1 MELALTF
8 VIYSRLSQTNYIHL
22 TPAKDSDQLRQLYLA
37 TNLIPYR
44 GITYTQKGKVQ
55 PAVEAV
61 LRDSL
66 KVKHKK
72 ARDACIFGS
81 VSKLILPE
89 SPYLDQERRHQH
101 GIDSLQMDRAN
112 TECCTP

>member
-8 VIYSRLSQTNYIHL
+8 VICCRLSQTNYTHL

-72 ARDACIFGS
+72 PGMPVYLVRCQN
-81 VSKLILPE
+81 LP
-89 SPYLDQERRHQH
+89 YRNAH
-101 GIDSLQMDRAN
+101 I
-112 TECCTP
+112 